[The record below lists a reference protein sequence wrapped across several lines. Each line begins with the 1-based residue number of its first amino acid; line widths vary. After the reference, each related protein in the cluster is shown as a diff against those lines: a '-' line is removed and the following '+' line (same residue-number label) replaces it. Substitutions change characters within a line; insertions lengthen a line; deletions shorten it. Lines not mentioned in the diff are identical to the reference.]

1 MTRATGP
8 TRARSNRPHA
18 YQVNAYRPTMGAVA
32 LLCALLALLVLFIA
46 QHTELSAAAHA
57 LLRGGP
63 EALAP
68 RDVALLVLATA
79 IPLAAAISAYILGS
93 QGVRLLRIWL
103 YLRRMHAYAGRRLRS
118 SAPLYS
124 SGLLP
129 QVQRL
134 GPRAETQGEPFAV
147 HRLLSASAPVLLS
160 GEPGSGKTTALLSLA
175 YELSRR
181 RAVLSIFFGRQRL
194 PVLVPLAGYAANLH
208 GAAGPQLE
216 YLQREVARYGSAG
229 LAARLPRLLRQGRV
243 LLLCDSLGD
252 APLGAQGRI
261 LEDLALVPPARTGPA
276 VILARTSALGVTVPE
291 YVDIEWEH
299 WRVAPLSSDEMLR
312 AVQSALPPKR
322 SGGMRRNAGR
332 LRDELQAHRLDR
344 ALCTPALLLAVTTAT
359 TARPTEKTQ
368 ADTPLP
374 YGRAALLRQALEATC
389 TQEATEQVPGA
400 RLRETLGALASA
412 LAHADLHA
420 VPLPQGARLGE
431 AMAAWLGQHHPLS
444 PHQSVTSGPSG
455 GPPTGPLALSAEVAH
470 ACCLAG
476 LHAGILAVSSD
487 DSGLAF
493 SHSLVEAAFAAEWL
507 RAADDGGS
515 ALDAG
520 LLRPRW
526 VLPLVL
532 WTATT
537 ADPGV
542 ITRRLLPL
550 LQSRVAPHSEARKVV
565 PHTVALATHTSEPRT
580 PTGLSRPAGV
590 ALALAGITAALA
602 PALAALVASGRPHE
616 MELARLER
624 RLREVLDA
632 VLDLLTPDHDP
643 AALLAAVQSV
653 EGVVGEE
660 LAADVAYL
668 ASIGGFSRLARA
680 QLVSIL
686 GLLASPQAIAALVE
700 HLADKDVTLRSAV
713 IRGFTFAGSRGI
725 GALQRQL
732 TSENDWIRARAREAL
747 DGVSAAQLVDGHTA
761 EQRAVHVL
769 TSPDPSVRA
778 AAAET
783 LGVLQAHDAVDGLVA
798 RLGDSD
804 SQVRS
809 TALRA
814 LAKLADPLALSVLRE
829 HLRHPDPAF
838 RAALADALGAYHDPE
853 LIPDLAL
860 LLADSDS
867 AVRAAAA
874 TALGVMGDD
883 RALAPLV
890 ERWGDPDP
898 HAQAAVASALRRLS
912 HGHEGS
918 AYRRTNAPRATG
930 APTADADWASR

>member
-1 MTRATGP
+1 MSRARIRMGAVTRATQP
-8 TRARSNRPHA
+8 TSVRSNQPHA
-18 YQVNAYRPTMGAVA
+18 YRLNTYRSTMVAVA

-46 QHTELSAAAHA
+46 QHTQFSAAAHA
-57 LLRGGP
+57 LLRSGP
-63 EALAP
+63 DALAP

-79 IPLAAAISAYILGS
+79 IPLTVAIGAYILGS

-103 YLRRMHAYAGRRLRS
+103 YLRRLHAYTGRRLRA

-124 SGLLP
+124 RGLP
-129 QVQRL
+129 PRVQRL
-134 GPRAETQGEPFAV
+134 GYRAEAQGELFAV
-147 HRLLSASAPVLLS
+147 QRLLSARAPVLLS

-175 YELSRR
+175 FDLSRQ
-181 RAVLSIFFGRQRL
+181 RAVFAIFFGRQRL
-194 PVLVPLAGYAANLH
+194 PVLIPLAGYAATLH

-252 APLGAQGRI
+252 APLGTQGRI
-261 LEDLALVPPARTGPA
+261 LEDLALLPPARSGPA

-299 WRVAPLSSDEMLR
+299 WRVAPLSPDEMLR
-312 AVQSALPPKR
+312 AVQSALPR
-322 SGGMRRNAGR
+322 SDSRRTAGR
-332 LRDELQAHRLDR
+332 LRDDLQAHRLDR
-344 ALCTPALLLAVTTAT
+344 ALCTPALLLTVTA
-359 TARPTEKTQ
+359 ARPAGTPLP
-368 ADTPLP
+368 PLP

-389 TQEATEQVPGA
+389 TQEASEELPAT

-420 VPLPQGARLGE
+420 VPLRQGTRLGE
-431 AMAAWLGQHHPLS
+431 AMAAWLGQHHLLYPL
-444 PHQSVTSGPSG
+444 QAATD
-455 GPPTGPLALSAEVAH
+455 GPLPLSAELCH

-476 LHAGILAVSSD
+476 LHAGILTVTSD

-493 SHSLVEAAFAAEWL
+493 THSLFEAAFAAEWL
-507 RAADDGGS
+507 RAADDGAS

-532 WTATT
+532 WTATA
-537 ADPGV
+537 ADPGT

-550 LQSRVAPHSEARKVV
+550 LESHVAPHSEGRKDGA
-565 PHTVALATHTSEPRT
+565 HTVALATQTTEPR
-580 PTGLSRPAGV
+580 LSRPAGV

-602 PALAALVASGRPHE
+602 PALATLVADGRPHE
-616 MELARLER
+616 MEFARFER

-632 VLDLLTPDHDP
+632 VLDLLTPDHDS
-643 AALLAAVQSV
+643 AALLGAVQSV

-660 LAADVAYL
+660 LAADIAYL
-668 ASIGGFSRLARA
+668 ASLSGFSRLARA

-686 GLLASPQAIAALVE
+686 GLLASPLAIAELVA
-700 HLADKDVTLRSAV
+700 HLADRDVTLRSAV
-713 IRGFTFAGSRGI
+713 IRGFTYTGSRGI

-732 TSENDWIRARAREAL
+732 TSESEWIRARAREAL
-747 DGVSAAQLVDGHTA
+747 DGLSAAQLADGHTA

-783 LGVLQAHDAVDGLVA
+783 LGALQAHDAVHGLVG
-798 RLGDSD
+798 RLGDAD
-804 SQVRS
+804 AQVRS
-809 TALRA
+809 AALRA
-814 LAKLADPLALSVLRE
+814 LAKLADPVALPVLRAQ
-829 HLRHPDPAF
+829 LRHPDPAF
-838 RAALADALGAYHDPE
+838 RAALADALGAYQDPA

-883 RALAPLV
+883 QALPALL
-890 ERWGDPDP
+890 EGWGDSDP
-898 HAQAAVASALRRLS
+898 HAQAAIASALRRLS
-912 HGHEGS
+912 HGHEAS
-918 AYRRTNAPRATG
+918 AIRRTNAPQTTG
-930 APTADADWASR
+930 APTTAANRGTRWTGSPADPA